1 MNYIWC
7 VSAFWMGGLANPWL
21 AQANPVEVTVNST
34 GQFISRIGSYLP
46 NLLGALAI
54 LIIGWLVATVISAAI
69 QGLLKRTE
77 FDNRLAGWVSGQPG
91 AANSIPIEKWV
102 GTAIFWLI
110 MAFVIVAFLNTL
122 QLSSVSAPLNSF
134 LQQIFAYLPKIAG
147 AAVLA
152 GVAWLVA
159 TLAKALVTRGLSRF
173 NLDDRISRLAEPDTT
188 TSRSD
193 QFGVDPLSPPPS
205 ESLSLNE
212 TFGNALYWFVL
223 LFFLPLILG
232 VLDLQGP
239 LAPVQNLL
247 DEILSALPK
256 ILIAILIGVGGWF
269 LAKIIRTIVTN
280 FLAAVGLDR
289 MGSQI
294 GLNQSAATGGLSLS
308 SLVGTIAYAFV
319 LLFAAVSALNALQ
332 LAAISGPAISMLNQI
347 LDALP
352 KIFTAALILIVSYVI
367 GRFVSDLV
375 AQTLTSV
382 GFNNIFDWMGFSTP
396 SAVRPIA
403 EPAADPLGQSTVIS
417 PSQPTL
423 PRQTPSEIVG
433 LVVLV
438 GIMLTGAVAAVEKL
452 EFAVL
457 TDIVRAILASSANI
471 LGGLVVLGIGLY
483 LANLA
488 FNIIT
493 RSGGRQTQMLGQAA
507 RIAIITFSA
516 AMALDRMGVASNIV
530 NLAFG
535 LLLGAIAVAIGIS
548 FGLGGR
554 GVADDLLRGWLDSF
568 KRD

>member
-46 NLLGALAI
+46 NLLAALAI

-110 MAFVIVAFLNTL
+110 MAFVIVAFLNAL

-134 LQQIFAYLPKIAG
+134 LQQIFAYLPKVAG

-319 LLFAAVSALNALQ
+319 LLFTAVSALNALQ

>member
-7 VSAFWMGGLANPWL
+7 VTAFWMGGLANPWL

-34 GQFISRIGSYLP
+34 GQFISRIGAYLP

-54 LIIGWLVATVISAAI
+54 LIIGWLVAKIVASVI
-69 QGLLKRTE
+69 QGLLKRTN
-77 FDNRLAGWVSGQPG
+77 FDNRIAGWISGRRDS
-91 AANSIPIEKWV
+91 AIPIEKWI

-110 MAFVIVAFLNTL
+110 MAFVIVAFLNAL
-122 QLSSVSAPLNSF
+122 QLSTVSAPLNSF
-134 LQQIFAYLPKIAG
+134 LQQIFAYLPRLAG

-159 TLAKALVTRGLSRF
+159 TLAKAIVTRGLSRF
-173 NLDDRISRLAEPDTT
+173 NLDDRISRLSGPTVTDPASP
-188 TSRSD
+188 
-193 QFGVDPLSPPPS
+193 QFGVDPLSSPAN
-205 ESLSLNE
+205 EGIALNE

-247 DEILSALPK
+247 DQILSALPR
-256 ILIAILIGVGGWF
+256 ILNAVLIGVAGWF
-269 LAKIIRTIVTN
+269 IAKIVRTIVTN
-280 FLAAVGLDR
+280 FLAAVGTDR
-289 MGSQI
+289 IGTQMG
-294 GLNQSAATGGLSLS
+294 LTQSATTGRMSLS
-308 SLVGTIAYAFV
+308 GLLGTVVYVLILLPTVIA
-319 LLFAAVSALNALQ
+319 ALNALQ
-332 LAAISGPAISMLNQI
+332 IEAISAPAIAMLGQI
-347 LDALP
+347 MAALP
-352 KIFTAALILIVSYVI
+352 KIFTAALILGVSYVI
-367 GRFVSDLV
+367 GRFVADLV
-375 AQTLTSV
+375 AQTLTSL
-382 GFNNIFDWMGFSTP
+382 GFNNIFNWLGFETP
-396 SAVRPIA
+396 AAVRPLADI
-403 EPAADPLGQSTVIS
+403 PPSIDPLGQSTVIP
-417 PSQPTL
+417 PSRL
-423 PRQTPSEIVG
+423 PRQTPSEIAG
-433 LVVLV
+433 LVVLA

-471 LGGLVVLGIGLY
+471 LGGLIVLAIGLY

-488 FNIIT
+488 FNLIA
-493 RSGGRQTQMLGQAA
+493 RSGGRQTRLLAQAA
-507 RIAIITFSA
+507 RIAIIAFSV
-516 AMALDRMGVASNIV
+516 AMALDRMGVASNII

>member
-110 MAFVIVAFLNTL
+110 MAFVIVAFLNAL

-134 LQQIFAYLPKIAG
+134 LQQIFAYLPKVAG

-319 LLFAAVSALNALQ
+319 LLFTAVSALNALQ

-403 EPAADPLGQSTVIS
+403 EPAADPLGQSTVIP